1 MDKMYKYIHK
11 NLQFKSPLELV
22 EMEYWFYT
30 SSILGVVQP
39 KVKYLNKTENINFF
53 GIALLPSGSGK
64 SAIASIMYKEYLGD
78 PKKWNN
84 VLRNGYKAGTKLIEE
99 DKIMIDGNEV
109 DIKNYLPSFMNSIH
123 GTNEGIYLRAL
134 ALSNSFV
141 GSLNITHDE
150 IMDIIRDSNLEQMK
164 QLYDGELLGK
174 MIKSS
179 INENIRGIVSN
190 MLLLGSSVGLKRSV
204 KNFEFFNKALSSGI
218 YRRSFIFYSEP
229 TNIEINDIKEDIDI
243 ERFNNVNNFIKNNI
257 DNVFNGEYP
266 IITCDETANE
276 YITMVQQELIDFSNE
291 NKYDERYS
299 AELGSLSKIVKL
311 ASLNAISLN
320 KDVISYDDMEYAF
333 NFYKRCRKTTEKLF
347 SVEPQH
353 KRIYNIIKQLG
364 KTNKSEILER
374 DVFNRSTF
382 AEDMFLVEEYCYRN
396 NEKLVTK
403 GSKIKFFEIKPLD
416 EVDPNKIILSI
427 PNPDKRE
434 KSTQYTPMEVPMFGS
449 TKSIEKLIH
458 SDISNFVLAH
468 FKDGKRKKEN
478 VLEKINCI
486 ALDIDEG
493 GSLSDTIE
501 FLKPYT
507 YIIYTTKSHQKDKGG
522 VIADRF
528 RVILPFKF
536 VVNIDAD
543 RFIELYDNIANAIN
557 LQVYDHNAKDISRLW
572 FTNKEA
578 EIYTNVGELL
588 DPIPYLPETKVNELI
603 EKQKASLE
611 NVDVND
617 MDNIERRIYGIKK
630 WFLNSTYKGNRVNNL
645 FRVGSFV
652 RDLTNA
658 SYAMEI
664 VYELNSMLAEPLK
677 ESEVRKFIRI
687 KEK

>member
-1 MDKMYKYIHK
+1 MKHLYNYIHQK
-11 NLQFKSPLELV
+11 LQFKSPTELV
-22 EMEYWFYT
+22 EMEFWFYT
-30 SSILGVVQP
+30 SSILGVIQP
-39 KVKYLNKTENINFF
+39 EVHYLNKKEKINFF

-64 SAIASIMYKEYLGD
+64 SAIASIMYKEYLED

-84 VLRNGYKAGTKLIEE
+84 ALQSGYKKGTGIIEE
-99 DKIMIDGNEV
+99 DRIMIDGNEV
-109 DIKNYLPSFMNSIH
+109 DLKSYLPSFMNSIH
-123 GTNEGIYLRAL
+123 GTSEGIYLRAL

-179 INENIRGIVSN
+179 INENIKGIVSN
-190 MLLLGSSVGLKRSV
+190 MLLLGSSVGLKRSM

-229 TNIEINDIKEDIDI
+229 SDIVINSPIESHTD
-243 ERFNNVNNFIKNNI
+243 RFINVNNFISNNI
-257 DNVFNGEYP
+257 KDSFKGNYKA
-266 IITCDETANE
+266 ITCDGTANE
-276 YITMVQQELIDFSNE
+276 YIHLIQQELIDFANG

-311 ASLNAISLN
+311 AALNAISLGRN
-320 KDVISYDDMEYAF
+320 IISYDDIEYSY
-333 NFYKRCRKTTEKLF
+333 NFYKRCRNTTEKLF

-353 KRIYNIIKQLG
+353 KRIYSIIKQLG
-364 KTNKSEILER
+364 KTNKSEILEK

-382 AEDMFLVEEYCYRN
+382 SEDMFLVEEYCYRN
-396 NEKLVTK
+396 NERLITK
-403 GSKIKFFEIKPLD
+403 GSKIKFFEIKSLD
-416 EVDPNKIILSI
+416 NSDPNKIILSI

-434 KSTQYTPMEVPMFGS
+434 KSTQYNSMEVPMFGS

-468 FKDGKRKKEN
+468 FKDGKRKKDN
-478 VLEKINCI
+478 VLQNINCI

-493 GSLSDTIE
+493 GSLEDTIE
-501 FLKPYT
+501 YLKPYT
-507 YIIYTTKSHQKDKGG
+507 YLIYTTKSHNKDKGG

-528 RVILPFKF
+528 RVIIPFKY
-536 VVNIDAD
+536 VVTIDSD

-557 LQVYDHNAKDISRLW
+557 LQIYDHNAKDISRLW

-578 EIYTNVGELL
+578 EIYINKVELF
-588 DPIPYLPETKVNELI
+588 DPIPFLPETKVNELI

-611 NVDVND
+611 DLEPND
-617 MDNIERRIYGIKK
+617 MDQIERRIYGIKK
-630 WFLNSTYKGNRVNNL
+630 WFVNSTYQGNRVNNL
-645 FRVGSFV
+645 FRLGSFV

-658 SYAMEI
+658 SYAMEV
-664 VYELNSMLAEPLK
+664 VYEMNSMLSEPLK
-677 ESEVRKFIRI
+677 DSEIRKFIRI